1 MAESKL
7 FYVGI
12 KALIKNERG
21 EILVLKASLRDHS
34 KGAEPY
40 WDIPGGRID
49 EGESPLET
57 LHREIV
63 EETGITQVS
72 KEAFYTAVISHH
84 QVPVDKTDPDSKKA
98 GLALMIY
105 TVEIPPHSTILLSP
119 EHVAY
124 EWLSAPEAAKRL
136 TNKYPAEFT
145 DILAKSS

>member
-12 KALIKNERG
+12 KALIKNDRG

-34 KGAEPY
+34 KDAEPY

-49 EGESPLET
+49 EGETPLET

-72 KEAFYTAVISHH
+72 QEAFYTAVISHH
-84 QVPVDKTDPDSKKA
+84 KVPIDKTDPDSKKA

-105 TVEIPPHSTILLSP
+105 TVEIPSQSTILLSP

-124 EWLSAPEAAKRL
+124 EWVSAPEAAKRL
-136 TNKYPAEFT
+136 ANKYPAEFT
-145 DILAKSS
+145 DVLAKSS